1 MVDEIM
7 FLELPV
13 EDREQVMRD
22 NCDQII
28 ERSYTK
34 KFDQDEINARR
45 AEYANV
51 GIQVA
56 ELEKQLAEMR
66 ADYKGRIKPLLERMS
81 GILDEI
87 KSGGEWVTTDVFL
100 FKDMEL
106 NIWIVAWLQSML
118 QMGTSWKNALLPL
131 AKNSLQSCRQSEIS
145 VLVRMINNPLKHFSK
160 WKIRKKK

>member
-1 MVDEIM
+1 MVDESM

-100 FKDMEL
+100 FKDMDSGMAAIYAPDGHLLEKRPL
-106 NIWIVAWLQSML
+106 TPGETQPTIMSAIRNFRT
-118 QMGTSWKNALLPL
+118 GTDD
-131 AKNSLQSCRQSEIS
+131 
-145 VLVRMINNPLKHFSK
+145 
-160 WKIRKKK
+160 

>member
-7 FLELPV
+7 CSDLPV
-13 EDREQVMRD
+13 EEREQVMRD

-34 KFDQDEINARR
+34 KFDQEEINARR
-45 AEYANV
+45 AEYADV

-56 ELEKQLAEMR
+56 ELEKQLAEIR

-87 KSGGEWVTTDVFL
+87 KSGGEWVTTEVFL
-100 FKDMEL
+100 FKDMESGMAAIYTPDGYL
-106 NIWIVAWLQSML
+106 LEKRPLTPGEKQPTIMTALRSFRT
-118 QMGTSWKNALLPL
+118 GTDD
-131 AKNSLQSCRQSEIS
+131 
-145 VLVRMINNPLKHFSK
+145 
-160 WKIRKKK
+160 

>member
-34 KFDQDEINARR
+34 KFDQDEINTRR

-100 FKDMEL
+100 FKDMDSGMAAIYAPDGPLLEKRPL
-106 NIWIVAWLQSML
+106 TPGEKQPTIMSAIRNFRT
-118 QMGTSWKNALLPL
+118 GTDD
-131 AKNSLQSCRQSEIS
+131 
-145 VLVRMINNPLKHFSK
+145 
-160 WKIRKKK
+160 

>member
-87 KSGGEWVTTDVFL
+87 KSGGEWVTTEVFL
-100 FKDMEL
+100 FKDMESGMAAIYAPDGHL
-106 NIWIVAWLQSML
+106 LEKRPLTPGEKQPTIMTALRSFRT
-118 QMGTSWKNALLPL
+118 GTDD
-131 AKNSLQSCRQSEIS
+131 
-145 VLVRMINNPLKHFSK
+145 
-160 WKIRKKK
+160 

>member
-34 KFDQDEINARR
+34 KFDQEEINARR
-45 AEYANV
+45 AEYADV

-56 ELEKQLAEMR
+56 ELEKQLAEIR

-87 KSGGEWVTTDVFL
+87 KSGGEWVTTEVFL
-100 FKDMEL
+100 FKDMESGMAAIYAPDGHL
-106 NIWIVAWLQSML
+106 LEKRPLTPGEKQPTIMTALRSFRT
-118 QMGTSWKNALLPL
+118 GTDD
-131 AKNSLQSCRQSEIS
+131 
-145 VLVRMINNPLKHFSK
+145 
-160 WKIRKKK
+160 

>member
-7 FLELPV
+7 FLEIPV

-34 KFDQDEINARR
+34 KFNQDEINARR

-51 GIQVA
+51 GIQVS
-56 ELEKQLAEMR
+56 ELEKELAEIR
-66 ADYKGRIKPLLERMS
+66 ADFKGRIKPLLERMS

-87 KSGGEWVTTDVFL
+87 KSGGEWVTSDVFL
-100 FKDMEL
+100 FKDMESGMAAIYTPDGHL
-106 NIWIVAWLQSML
+106 LEKRPLTPGEKQSTIMTAL
-118 QMGTSWKNALLPL
+118 RNFRTGTDD
-131 AKNSLQSCRQSEIS
+131 
-145 VLVRMINNPLKHFSK
+145 
-160 WKIRKKK
+160 

>member
-7 FLELPV
+7 FLDLPR
-13 EDREQVMRD
+13 EEREQVMRD

-34 KFDQDEINARR
+34 KFDQEEINARR
-45 AEYANV
+45 AEYADV

-56 ELEKQLAEMR
+56 ELEKQLAEIR

-87 KSGGEWVTTDVFL
+87 KSGGEWVTTEVFL
-100 FKDMEL
+100 FKDMESGMAAIYTPDGYL
-106 NIWIVAWLQSML
+106 LEKRPLTPGEKQPTIMTALRSFRT
-118 QMGTSWKNALLPL
+118 GTDD
-131 AKNSLQSCRQSEIS
+131 
-145 VLVRMINNPLKHFSK
+145 
-160 WKIRKKK
+160 

>member
-87 KSGGEWVTTDVFL
+87 KSGGEWVVTTDVFL
-100 FKDMEL
+100 FKDMDSGMAAIYAPDGHLLEKRPL
-106 NIWIVAWLQSML
+106 TPGEKQPTIMSAIRNFRT
-118 QMGTSWKNALLPL
+118 GTDD
-131 AKNSLQSCRQSEIS
+131 
-145 VLVRMINNPLKHFSK
+145 
-160 WKIRKKK
+160 

>member
-56 ELEKQLAEMR
+56 ELEKQLAEMK
-66 ADYKGRIKPLLERMS
+66 ANYKGRIKPLLERMS

-100 FKDMEL
+100 FKDMDSGMAAIYAPDGHLLEKRPL
-106 NIWIVAWLQSML
+106 TPGEKQPTIMSAIRNFHT
-118 QMGTSWKNALLPL
+118 GTDD
-131 AKNSLQSCRQSEIS
+131 
-145 VLVRMINNPLKHFSK
+145 
-160 WKIRKKK
+160 

>member
-7 FLELPV
+7 CSDLPV
-13 EDREQVMRD
+13 EEREQVMRD
-22 NCDQII
+22 NCNQII

-100 FKDMEL
+100 FKDMDSDMAAIYAPDGHLLEKRPL
-106 NIWIVAWLQSML
+106 TPGEKQPTIMSAIRNFRT
-118 QMGTSWKNALLPL
+118 GTDD
-131 AKNSLQSCRQSEIS
+131 
-145 VLVRMINNPLKHFSK
+145 
-160 WKIRKKK
+160 